1 MEDKQ
6 PEKRVDH
13 AEVHRREQTSTDPVG
28 PGSSTGKP
36 ILIAGYVV
44 AGLAILWAIFFS
56 GFVL

>member
-1 MEDKQ
+1 MEGNQ
-6 PEKRVDH
+6 PEKGVDH
-13 AEVHRREQTSTDPVG
+13 GEVHRREQTSTEQVG

-44 AGLAILWAIFFS
+44 AALAILWAIFFS